1 MSSMVFSTVP
11 LQSRWGNLHPEPLL
25 KAQSPPPRAVL
36 LRPPDPIAPAAT
48 GQAPL
53 LPTGPSVSIHGP
65 YPHTEHGKTGPLSHR
80 GWGHPLTRRSPSV
93 ATAACVAPW
102 GSQEELSGA
111 GHPWSRLRAWRPA
124 QTRPLALPGRHL
136 LRGPC
141 RPVRCLRPSWG
152 RGAGPGCP
160 QCLPPAV
167 IPARQG
173 QRGVLGAQG
182 GPSPPVGQ
190 GDTWGLWGLRAGG
203 RCASRQGAE
212 LTCPPARTGTC
223 RRPCGCACGHG

>member
-1 MSSMVFSTVP
+1 MVFSTVP

-93 ATAACVAPW
+93 ATAACVW
-102 GSQEELSGA
+102 HLGVHGRSCWEQGTH
-111 GHPWSRLRAWRPA
+111 GVGCGRGGRLRH
-124 QTRPLALPGRHL
+124 ALW
-136 LRGPC
+136 PC
-141 RPVRCLRPSWG
+141 LDGICFG
-152 RGAGPGCP
+152 DHAGPF
-160 QCLPPAV
+160 AV
-167 IPARQG
+167 
-173 QRGVLGAQG
+173 
-182 GPSPPVGQ
+182 
-190 GDTWGLWGLRAGG
+190 
-203 RCASRQGAE
+203 
-212 LTCPPARTGTC
+212 
-223 RRPCGCACGHG
+223 